1 MMRARAK
8 ERMSDGGGDKKSGL
22 ARLPNPIA
30 VENAVPPD
38 VFMDA
43 MARFCKAV
51 GIKTKIIEDRIY
63 LLNVQLVQLVAAKEM
78 EQA

>member
-1 MMRARAK
+1 
-8 ERMSDGGGDKKSGL
+8 
-22 ARLPNPIA
+22 
-30 VENAVPPD
+30 
-38 VFMDA
+38 MDA

-63 LLNVQLVQLVAAKEM
+63 VLNVQLVQLVAAKEM